1 MANWNR
7 PNIPA
12 RGQRPTLSQGL
23 DREIYQV
30 VRKLADEQ
38 AQLEGGGKKLIV
50 STVYDSIK
58 NSNSSLRR
66 RSKKL
71 LEDSIERVLLVIREE
86 EDDSESMDGDF
97 DGIEEA
103 APVLKV
109 SSEAIHGMGHGIF
122 TTVRSTIS

>member
-1 MANWNR
+1 M
-7 PNIPA
+7 PA

-38 AQLEGGGKKLIV
+38 AQLEGGGKKLDV
-50 STVYDSIK
+50 AAVYDSIK

-86 EDDSESMDGDF
+86 EEDSESMDGDF
-97 DGIEEA
+97 DGIVEA
-103 APVLKV
+103 TPVLKV
-109 SSEAIHGMGHGIF
+109 SSRAIPRNAHGLF
-122 TTVRSTIS
+122 TTVRSTMS